1 MRTTNLAG
9 LVIAQE
15 NIEEQCIEKRVFE
28 TQLSEL
34 LVPSITSVTVLV
46 AGYLLSK
53 KSASTTVF

>member
-15 NIEEQCIEKRVFE
+15 NIEVKCIEKRVFE
-28 TQLSEL
+28 TELSEL
-34 LVPSITSVTVLV
+34 LVPSITSVILLA

-53 KSASTTVF
+53 KSASNAVC

>member
-15 NIEEQCIEKRVFE
+15 SIEEKCIEKRVFE
-28 TQLSEL
+28 AQLSEL
-34 LVPSITSVTVLV
+34 LVPSITSVTVLA

-53 KSASTTVF
+53 KSASTAVC

>member
-15 NIEEQCIEKRVFE
+15 NIEEKSIEKRGFE

-34 LVPSITSVTVLV
+34 LVPSVTSVTVLA

-53 KSASTTVF
+53 KSASTTVC

>member
-15 NIEEQCIEKRVFE
+15 NIEEQCIGKRVFE

-34 LVPSITSVTVLV
+34 LVPSITSVTVLA

>member
-15 NIEEQCIEKRVFE
+15 NIEEKCIEKRVFE
-28 TQLSEL
+28 TPLSEL
-34 LVPSITSVTVLV
+34 LVPSKTSVTVLA

-53 KSASTTVF
+53 KSASTTVC

>member
-15 NIEEQCIEKRVFE
+15 TIEVKCIEKRVFE
-28 TQLSEL
+28 TELSEL
-34 LVPSITSVTVLV
+34 QVPSVTSVIVLA

-53 KSASTTVF
+53 KSASTAVC

>member
-15 NIEEQCIEKRVFE
+15 NIEEKCIENRGFE
-28 TQLSEL
+28 TLLSEL
-34 LVPSITSVTVLV
+34 LVPSITSVTVLA

-53 KSASTTVF
+53 KSASTTVC